1 MVREDGKG
9 RSARNFLRDPRVRN
23 LVGSLAEME
32 EVHSKIGAVRRLVR
46 QRLRRDVKSRVIVF
60 ATYRDTVNALEQAL
74 SGLRGARPVQFI
86 GQSSRGGTGGL
97 RPKQQIERLEAF
109 RSGSA
114 NVLVATSVGEEGLD
128 IPSADLVIFYE
139 PVSSEIRT
147 IQRRGRTGRRREG
160 EVVVLIAEGTRDEG
174 ARAAAV
180 RKEGFMHKAVRRV
193 GRKLAK
199 GPHTDLSNL
208 GRFEVVRDNGSVPA
222 AEFVLEVREGH
233 RARLAQSDDTVTS
246 EQGRQAAATPSPENF
261 RPTGQAGLEQ
271 FAVAADERNDPSE

>member
-1 MVREDGKG
+1 M
-9 RSARNFLRDPRVRN
+9 RDPRVRG
-23 LVGSLAEME
+23 LVRSLAEME
-32 EVHSKIGAVRRLVR
+32 EVHSKVGAVRRLVR
-46 QRLRRDVKSRVIVF
+46 QRLRRDVESKVIVF
-60 ATYRDTVNALEQAL
+60 ATYRDTVNVLEQAL
-74 SGLRGARPVQFI
+74 SGLEGARPVQFI

-160 EVVVLIAEGTRDEG
+160 EVVVLIAEETRDEG

-180 RKEGFMHKAVRRV
+180 RKEEFMHKSVRRV
-193 GRKLAK
+193 GRKLAR

-208 GRFEVVRDNGSVPA
+208 GRFEVVRDGHSIPA
-222 AEFVLEVREGH
+222 AEFVLDVRERH
-233 RARLAQSDDTVTS
+233 RARLAQSDYTVAS
-246 EQGRQAAATPSPENF
+246 EQGRQAAATLPPENF
-261 RPTGQAGLEQ
+261 RPTGQVSLEH
-271 FAVAADERNDPSE
+271 FAVAADEQNGPSE